1 MKRKVGWKT
10 TKFTK
15 LEESMALFKIIL
27 KWFCN
32 ASIIL
37 MLNKID
43 IFKKKIKFHSN
54 TYEYFPR
61 YKVVKPRA
69 PFFRASSEYE
79 HQISSIFEYQ
89 APSSILIS
97 SFELLEHQILSI
109 NSFLIYVLYGFSAM
123 NIFSCL
129 DCRW

>member
-1 MKRKVGWKT
+1 MADLSKYDQFFNQFGNIMS
-10 TKFTK
+10 TK

-43 IFKKKIKFHSN
+43 IFKKKIKLHSN

-61 YKVVKPRA
+61 FKGQNNDLNA
-69 PFFRASSEYE
+69 
-79 HQISSIFEYQ
+79 
-89 APSSILIS
+89 
-97 SFELLEHQILSI
+97 LETFILSMVR
-109 NSFLIYVLYGFSAM
+109 FMCL
-123 NIFSCL
+123 SC
-129 DCRW
+129 